1 MEQVITPPASLGTIA
16 SAIAEAS
23 CGFTIQS
30 REQVYIPID
39 PLAVGDV
46 AEGEAG
52 GISEDRAEA
61 LDKVVG
67 MLEEEADVVR
77 VWTNL
82 A

>member
-1 MEQVITPPASLGTIA
+1 M
-16 SAIAEAS
+16 
-23 CGFTIQS
+23 
-30 REQVYIPID
+30 D
-39 PLAVGDV
+39 PLAVGH
-46 AEGEAG
+46 AEEGEAG